1 MNSDNSHFNDLVR
14 LILPSEIFDYFEI
27 TRLNIQAK
35 AVHVYLDEK
44 NEAPD
49 SYKQEELLS
58 KGFHTSSTIQD
69 FPIRDKALFLHV
81 RRRRWLV
88 KSTGQIIERNWSSVA
103 KGTSL
108 TTGFATFLKGVF
120 G

>member
-1 MNSDNSHFNDLVR
+1 MNSDNSHFNDLVQ
-14 LILPSEIFDYFEI
+14 LILPNEIFDYFEI
-27 TRLNIQAK
+27 IRIDIQSK
-35 AVHVYLDEK
+35 EVHVYLDEK
-44 NEAPD
+44 NAAPEP
-49 SYKQEELLS
+49 YKAEEILS
-58 KGFHTSSTIQD
+58 KGFHTSSKIQD
-69 FPIRDKALFLHV
+69 FPIRDKAMFLHV

-88 KSTGQIIERNWSSVA
+88 KSTGQTVERNWSSVA